1 MFKTAFIGLDVHA
14 KTVTAAALN
23 ADSGE
28 IREATMPADND
39 TVISWIKTQGHDTE
53 VTYKAGPTGYG
64 LVRDLS
70 TQDIACTV
78 AAPSKLLRAPGD
90 RVKTDK
96 KDALGLARM
105 LSLGEITAVR
115 IPSIDQEG
123 LRDVSRARQRAVGD
137 LTHARQRVNAIILRH
152 GLYYPKATKW
162 TGLHHSW
169 LARQQLEPAAS
180 QMALAAEL
188 ETETLLMAHVKRLD
202 TQIAGLVPDCAEAAV
217 INALMCFRGISLTT
231 GFGLAVEIGDWT
243 RFTGATIGA
252 YLGLTPSEHSSG
264 QSRVQEPITKAENT
278 YARKLL
284 VEAAWSHARL
294 YSRPGP
300 RLLRQ
305 FERVDATTRIRAIE
319 GNQRLH
325 RVWVR
330 FEDRKK
336 RRVKA
341 NTAVA
346 REFAGWCWSVAA
358 PLQRDVTGPEVGR
371 TRMG

>member
-1 MFKTAFIGLDVHA
+1 MLKTTFIGLDVHA

-23 ADSGE
+23 ADTGE
-28 IREATMPADND
+28 IDQTTMPADNP
-39 TVISWIKTQGHDTE
+39 TVISWVKAHGDDTA
-53 VTYKAGPTGYG
+53 VTYEAGPTGYG
-64 LVRDLS
+64 LARGLADEGI
-70 TQDIACTV
+70 TCTV

-90 RVKTDK
+90 RVKTDQR
-96 KDALGLARM
+96 DALGLARM

-115 IPSIDQEG
+115 VPPIDQEG

-137 LTHARQRVNAIILRH
+137 LTHARQRINAMILRH
-152 GLYYPKATKW
+152 GLHYPKDVKW
-162 TGLHHSW
+162 TQAHHDW
-169 LARQQLEPAAS
+169 LTRQRLEPATS
-180 QMALAAEL
+180 QQALAAEL

-202 TQIAGLVPDCAEAAV
+202 AMIAELAGDSEASP
-217 INALMCFRGISLTT
+217 IIDALMCFRGISITT

-243 RFTGATIGA
+243 RFTGATIGS

-264 QSRVQEPITKAENT
+264 QSRSRGAITKAGNT

-284 VEAAWSHARL
+284 IEAAWSHARS
-294 YSRPGP
+294 YSRPGA

-305 FERVDATTRIRAIE
+305 FEKVDATIRVRAIE

-325 RVWVR
+325 RAWSN
-330 FEDRKK
+330 FDARKK

-346 REFAGWCWSVAA
+346 RELAGWCWSVAA
-358 PLQRDVTGPEVGR
+358 PLQMDLADPQGR
-371 TRMG
+371 EARMG